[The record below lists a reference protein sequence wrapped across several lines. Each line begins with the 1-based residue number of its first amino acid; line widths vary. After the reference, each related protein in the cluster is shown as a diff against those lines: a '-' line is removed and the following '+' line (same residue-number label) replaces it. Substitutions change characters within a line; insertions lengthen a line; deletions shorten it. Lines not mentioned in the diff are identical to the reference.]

1 MNRPRL
7 PEFILASL
15 LLLGAGTPLLVTA
28 AAPAA
33 HGSRAP
39 AAPGGERPVVRWVFR
54 DADLMSCRTPA
65 YTLRH
70 LRSRFGNS
78 IELVALGI
86 GVDGPS
92 ARAFLRAQRLD
103 VKFVAL
109 SEAEYREH
117 FAQPAVPGMAVL
129 VGQHVVESYPAGPN
143 RHYPELDEVA
153 RRVEASFLHLVH
165 APAYT
170 APAARRPS

>member
-1 MNRPRL
+1 MIRRRL
-7 PEFILASL
+7 PEFVLAGF
-15 LLLGAGTPLLVTA
+15 LLLGAFTPLLVAA

-33 HGSRAP
+33 HGTRALDL
-39 AAPGGERPVVRWVFR
+39 AGDDRLVVRWVFR

-70 LRSRFGNS
+70 LRSRFGDS

-86 GVDGPS
+86 GVDEPS

-103 VKFVAL
+103 VKFVSL
-109 SEAEYREH
+109 SEAEYRKH
-117 FAQPAVPGMAVL
+117 FTQPPVPGIVVL
-129 VGQHVVESYPAGPN
+129 VGQHVVESYPAGPD

-153 RRVEASFLHLVH
+153 RRVQASLLHIVH
-165 APAYT
+165 TPAYSAPAV
-170 APAARRPS
+170 RRPS